1 MNVRPVSPHPVLPAI
16 SSSDE
21 GGRVGDAVVDEVD
34 RGMGEMPAAGD
45 GAQGGDDAVEG
56 ADAEAVLRKAL
67 PSPYM
72 PTISEIRQHKTN
84 HLPYRSWCDECVE
97 AFAREWPH
105 LHRDNPSE
113 RKIPVVHMDL
123 SLIHI

>member
-67 PSPYM
+67 PSHICLRSQRSDSTR
-72 PTISEIRQHKTN
+72 PTTCRIEAGATSALRHSPVSGRICIEIIRVSGRFQLCTWTT
-84 HLPYRSWCDECVE
+84 RV
-97 AFAREWPH
+97 
-105 LHRDNPSE
+105 
-113 RKIPVVHMDL
+113 
-123 SLIHI
+123 